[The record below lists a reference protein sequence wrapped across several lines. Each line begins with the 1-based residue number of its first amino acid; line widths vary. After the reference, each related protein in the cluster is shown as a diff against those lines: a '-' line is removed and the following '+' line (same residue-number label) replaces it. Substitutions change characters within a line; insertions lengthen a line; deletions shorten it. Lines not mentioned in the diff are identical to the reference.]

1 VSAPP
6 VPTAILRLVPDGR
19 SLPLAA
25 GERVL
30 DALDEAWLGTG
41 LPTACRAGN
50 CGACVVA
57 VVAGADQLDPPHA
70 REGETL
76 RAIGAGPSERLGC
89 QLRSCARPAP
99 GAEVVLR
106 VIRR

>member
-1 VSAPP
+1 MA
-6 VPTAILRLVPDGR
+6 TLRLLPEGR
-19 SLPLAA
+19 ALPLPG

-30 DALDEAWLGTG
+30 DVLDEAWAGAG

-57 VVAGADQLDPPHA
+57 VIAGAELLDPPDA
-70 REGETL
+70 RERETL
-76 RAIGAGPSERLGC
+76 LAAGAAPGDRLGC
-89 QLRSCARPAP
+89 QLRSCAVPAP